1 MYKRQI
7 LYGKPVAENLDFKSK
22 TIFENYTTQNDK
34 SPVLTAITVGENP
47 ASLLYV
53 SVKEKKAKELGVE
66 FNWIKLKESTSES
79 ELEDTISKYSES
91 SQGMIVQLPLPEHL
105 NVEKVIDLI
114 PSEIDVDGLTTF
126 NLGRLYSENLNII
139 PATSLAILEL
149 LSHYEIETEDK
160 NIVIAGRSRL
170 VTSPLSKILSS
181 KKYNGNVSVIHSKT
195 SNPKEFI
202 SNADI
207 FISAVGKSKIF
218 DKSYFNEGSYVIDVG
233 ISIVDGKSYGDI
245 DTSDLDNYL
254 IGRAPYPGGIGPVT
268 VSGLYSNLAKLIS

>member
-1 MYKRQI
+1 MSQI

-22 TIFENYTTQNDK
+22 TIFENYTTNNDK
-34 SPVLTAITVGENP
+34 PPVLTAITVGENP

-53 SVKEKKAKELGVE
+53 SVKEKKAKLLGVD
-66 FNWIKLKESTSES
+66 FNWIKLKENILEN
-79 ELEDTISKYSES
+79 ELEDTIFEHSES

-139 PATSLAILEL
+139 PATSMAILEL

-181 KKYNGNVSVIHSKT
+181 KKFNGNVSVIHSKT
-195 SNPKEFI
+195 SNPKDFV
-202 SNADI
+202 SKADI
-207 FISAVGKSKIF
+207 FISAVGKSKMF
-218 DKSYFNEGSYVIDVG
+218 DKSYFKEGSYVIDVG
-233 ISIVDGKSYGDI
+233 ISVVDGKSYGDI
-245 DTSDLDNYL
+245 DTADLDNYL
-254 IGRAPYPGGIGPVT
+254 LGRAPYPGGIGPIT
-268 VSGLYSNLAKLIS
+268 VSALYSNLAQLIS

>member
-1 MYKRQI
+1 MSQI

-22 TIFENYTTQNDK
+22 TIFENYTTNNDK
-34 SPVLTAITVGENP
+34 PPVLTAITVGENP

-53 SVKEKKAKELGVE
+53 SVKEKKAKLLGVD
-66 FNWIKLKESTSES
+66 FNWIKLKESTLES
-79 ELEDTISKYSES
+79 ELEDTISEYSES

-139 PATSLAILEL
+139 PATSMAILEL

-181 KKYNGNVSVIHSKT
+181 KKFNGNVSVIHSKT
-195 SNPKEFI
+195 SNAKEFI
-202 SNADI
+202 SKADI
-207 FISAVGKSKIF
+207 FISAVGKSKMF
-218 DKSYFNEGSYVIDVG
+218 DKSYFKEGSYVIDVG
-233 ISIVDGKSYGDI
+233 ISVVDGKSYGDI

>member
-1 MYKRQI
+1 MSQI
-7 LYGKPVAENLDFKSK
+7 LYGKPVSKNLDFKSK
-22 TIFENYTTQNDK
+22 TIFEKYTTKNDK

-53 SVKEKKAKELGVE
+53 SVKEKKARELGVA
-66 FNWIKLKESTSES
+66 FSWIKLKESTSER
-79 ELEDTISKYSES
+79 ELEDTISNYSES

-114 PSEIDVDGLTTF
+114 PSEIDVDCLTTY

-149 LSHYEIETEDK
+149 LAHYKIQTEDK

-218 DKSYFNEGSYVIDVG
+218 DKSYFKEGSYVIDVG
-233 ISIVDGKSYGDI
+233 ISVVDGKSYGDI

>member
-1 MYKRQI
+1 MSQI

-53 SVKEKKAKELGVE
+53 SVKEKKAKELGVD

-79 ELEDTISKYSES
+79 EIEDTISKYSES
-91 SQGMIVQLPLPEHL
+91 SQGMIVQLPLPKHL

>member
-1 MYKRQI
+1 MSKV
-7 LYGKPVAENLDFKSK
+7 LYGKPVADNLDSKSK
-22 TIFENYTTQNDK
+22 TVFEEYFNKNDK
-34 SPVLTAITVGENP
+34 SPVLTAITVGDNP

-53 SVKEKKAKELGVE
+53 SVKEKKAEQLGVQ
-66 FNWIKLKESTSES
+66 FNWIKLNETTSEN
-79 ELEDTISKYSES
+79 ELEDTISNHSES
-91 SQGMIVQLPLPEHL
+91 SEGMIIQLPLPNHL
-105 NVEKVIDLI
+105 NIEKVIDLI

-126 NLGRLYSENLNII
+126 NLGQLYSENLNII

-149 LSHYEIETEDK
+149 LAHYEIETEDK

-181 KKYNGNVSVIHSKT
+181 KKYNGNVTVIHSKT

-202 SNADI
+202 SKADI

-218 DKSYFNEGSYVIDVG
+218 DKSYFKEGSYVIDVG
-233 ISIVDGKSYGDI
+233 ISIVEGKSYGDVDI
-245 DTSDLDNYL
+245 TDLDNYL
-254 IGRAPYPGGIGPVT
+254 IGRSPYPGGIGPIT

>member
-1 MYKRQI
+1 MSQI

-22 TIFENYTTQNDK
+22 TIFENYTTNNDK
-34 SPVLTAITVGENP
+34 PPVLTAITVGENP

-53 SVKEKKAKELGVE
+53 SVKEKKANLLGVD
-66 FNWIKLKESTSES
+66 FNWIKLKESTSER
-79 ELEDTISKYSES
+79 ELKDTISEYSES

-126 NLGRLYSENLNII
+126 NLGKLYSENLNII

-181 KKYNGNVSVIHSKT
+181 KKFNGNVSVIHSKT
-195 SNPKEFI
+195 SNPKDFV
-202 SNADI
+202 SKADI
-207 FISAVGKSKIF
+207 FISAVGKSKMF
-218 DKSYFNEGSYVIDVG
+218 DKSYFKEGSYVIDVG
-233 ISIVDGKSYGDI
+233 ISVVDGKSYGDI
-245 DTSDLDNYL
+245 DTADLDNYL
-254 IGRAPYPGGIGPVT
+254 LGRAPYPGGIGPIT
-268 VSGLYSNLAKLIS
+268 VSALYSNLAKLIS

>member
-1 MYKRQI
+1 MSQI
-7 LYGKPVAENLDFKSK
+7 LYGKPVSKNLDFKSK
-22 TIFENYTTQNDK
+22 SIFENYTTKNDK

-53 SVKEKKAKELGVE
+53 SVKEKKAKELGVD
-66 FNWIKLKESTSES
+66 FSWIKLKESTLES
-79 ELEDTISKYSES
+79 ELEDTISEYSES

-218 DKSYFNEGSYVIDVG
+218 DKSYFKEGSYVIDVG
-233 ISIVDGKSYGDI
+233 ISVVDGKSYGDI

>member
-1 MYKRQI
+1 MSQI

-22 TIFENYTTQNDK
+22 TIFENYTTNNDK
-34 SPVLTAITVGENP
+34 PPVLTAITVGENP

-53 SVKEKKAKELGVE
+53 SVKEKKAKLLGVD
-66 FNWIKLKESTSES
+66 FNWIKLKESTLES
-79 ELEDTISKYSES
+79 ELEDTISEYSES

-139 PATSLAILEL
+139 PATSMAILEL

-181 KKYNGNVSVIHSKT
+181 KKFNGNVSVIHSKT
-195 SNPKEFI
+195 SNPKDFV
-202 SNADI
+202 SKADI
-207 FISAVGKSKIF
+207 FISAVGKSKMF
-218 DKSYFNEGSYVIDVG
+218 DKSYFKEGSYVIDGG
-233 ISIVDGKSYGDI
+233 ISVVDGKSYGDI
-245 DTSDLDNYL
+245 DTADLDNYL
-254 IGRAPYPGGIGPVT
+254 LGRAPYPGGIGPIT
-268 VSGLYSNLAKLIS
+268 VSALYSNLAQLIS

>member
-1 MYKRQI
+1 MSQI
-7 LYGKPVAENLDFKSK
+7 LYGKPVAENLDFKSN
-22 TIFENYTTQNDK
+22 TIFENYTTNNDK
-34 SPVLTAITVGENP
+34 PPVLTAITVGENP

-53 SVKEKKAKELGVE
+53 SVKEKKAKLLGVD
-66 FNWIKLKESTSES
+66 FNWIKLKESTLES
-79 ELEDTISKYSES
+79 ELEDTISEYSES

-139 PATSLAILEL
+139 PATSMAILEL

-181 KKYNGNVSVIHSKT
+181 KKFNGNVSVIHSKT
-195 SNPKEFI
+195 SNPKDFV
-202 SNADI
+202 SKADI
-207 FISAVGKSKIF
+207 FISAVGKSKMF
-218 DKSYFNEGSYVIDVG
+218 DKSYFKEGSYVIDVG
-233 ISIVDGKSYGDI
+233 ISVVDGKSYGDI
-245 DTSDLDNYL
+245 NTADLDNYL
-254 IGRAPYPGGIGPVT
+254 LGRAPYPNGIGPIT
-268 VSGLYSNLAKLIS
+268 VSALYSNLAQLIS

>member
-1 MYKRQI
+1 MSQI

-22 TIFENYTTQNDK
+22 TIFENYTTNNDK
-34 SPVLTAITVGENP
+34 PPVLTAITVGENP

-53 SVKEKKAKELGVE
+53 SVKEKKAKLLGVD
-66 FNWIKLKESTSES
+66 FNWIKLKESTLES
-79 ELEDTISKYSES
+79 ELEDTISEYSES

-126 NLGRLYSENLNII
+126 NLGRLYSEKLNII
-139 PATSLAILEL
+139 PATSMAILEL

-181 KKYNGNVSVIHSKT
+181 KKFNGNVSVIHSKT
-195 SNPKEFI
+195 SNPKDFV
-202 SNADI
+202 SKADI
-207 FISAVGKSKIF
+207 FISAVGKSKMF
-218 DKSYFNEGSYVIDVG
+218 DKSYFKEGSYVIDVG
-233 ISIVDGKSYGDI
+233 ISVVDGNSYGDI
-245 DTSDLDNYL
+245 DTADLDNYL
-254 IGRAPYPGGIGPVT
+254 LGRAPYPNGIGPIT
-268 VSGLYSNLAKLIS
+268 VSALYSNLAQLIS

>member
-1 MYKRQI
+1 MSQI

-22 TIFENYTTQNDK
+22 TIFENYTTNNDK
-34 SPVLTAITVGENP
+34 PPVLTAITVGENP

-53 SVKEKKAKELGVE
+53 SVKEKKAKLLGVD
-66 FNWIKLKESTSES
+66 FNWIKLKENTLEN
-79 ELEDTISKYSES
+79 ELEDTIFEHSES

-139 PATSLAILEL
+139 PATSMAILEL
-149 LSHYEIETEDK
+149 MSHYSIETEDK

-181 KKYNGNVSVIHSKT
+181 KKFNGNVSVIHSKT
-195 SNPKEFI
+195 SNPKDFV
-202 SNADI
+202 SKADI
-207 FISAVGKSKIF
+207 FISAVGKSKMF
-218 DKSYFNEGSYVIDVG
+218 DKSYFKEGSYVIDVG
-233 ISIVDGKSYGDI
+233 ISVVDGKSYGDI
-245 DTSDLDNYL
+245 DTADLDNYL
-254 IGRAPYPGGIGPVT
+254 LGRAPYPGGIGPIT
-268 VSGLYSNLAKLIS
+268 VSALYSNLAQLIS

>member
-1 MYKRQI
+1 MSQI

-53 SVKEKKAKELGVE
+53 SVKEKKAKELGVD
-66 FNWIKLKESTSES
+66 FNWIKLKESTSER
-79 ELEDTISKYSES
+79 ELKDTISNYSES

-218 DKSYFNEGSYVIDVG
+218 DKSYFKEGSYVIDVG
-233 ISIVDGKSYGDI
+233 ISVVDGKSYGDI

>member
-1 MYKRQI
+1 MSKV
-7 LYGKPVAENLDFKSK
+7 LYGKPVSDNLDSKSK
-22 TIFENYTTQNDK
+22 TVFEEYFKKNDK
-34 SPVLTAITVGENP
+34 SPVLTAITVGDNP

-53 SVKEKKAKELGVE
+53 SVKEKKAEQLGVQ
-66 FNWIKLKESTSES
+66 FNWIKLNETTSEN
-79 ELEDTISKYSES
+79 ELQDTISNHSES
-91 SQGMIVQLPLPEHL
+91 SQGMIIQLPLPNHL
-105 NVEKVIDLI
+105 NIEKVIDLI

-126 NLGRLYSENLNII
+126 NLGQLYSENLNII

-149 LSHYEIETEDK
+149 LAHYEIETEDK

-181 KKYNGNVSVIHSKT
+181 KKYNANVTVIHSKT

-202 SNADI
+202 SKADI

-218 DKSYFNEGSYVIDVG
+218 DKSYFKEGSCVIDVG
-233 ISIVDGKSYGDI
+233 ISIVEGKSYGDV
-245 DTSDLDNYL
+245 DTTDLDNYL
-254 IGRAPYPGGIGPVT
+254 IGRSPYPGGIGPIT

>member
-1 MYKRQI
+1 MSQI

-22 TIFENYTTQNDK
+22 TIFENYTTNNDK
-34 SPVLTAITVGENP
+34 PPVLTAITVGENP

-53 SVKEKKAKELGVE
+53 SVKEKKAKLLGVD
-66 FNWIKLKESTSES
+66 FNWIKLKESTLES
-79 ELEDTISKYSES
+79 ELEDTISEYSES

-126 NLGRLYSENLNII
+126 NLGKLYSENLNII
-139 PATSLAILEL
+139 PATSMAILEL

-181 KKYNGNVSVIHSKT
+181 KKFNGNVSVIHSKT
-195 SNPKEFI
+195 SNPKDFV
-202 SNADI
+202 SKADI

-218 DKSYFNEGSYVIDVG
+218 DKSYFKEGSYVIDVG
-233 ISIVDGKSYGDI
+233 ISVVDGKSYGDI
-245 DTSDLDNYL
+245 DTADLDNYL
-254 IGRAPYPGGIGPVT
+254 LGRAPYPGGIGPIT
-268 VSGLYSNLAKLIS
+268 VSALYSNLAQLIS

>member
-1 MYKRQI
+1 MSQI

-22 TIFENYTTQNDK
+22 TIFENYTTNNDK
-34 SPVLTAITVGENP
+34 PPVLTAITVGENP

-53 SVKEKKAKELGVE
+53 SVKEKKAKLLGVD
-66 FNWIKLKESTSES
+66 FNWIKLKESTLES
-79 ELEDTISKYSES
+79 ELEDTISEYSES

-114 PSEIDVDGLTTF
+114 PSEMDVDGLTTF

-139 PATSLAILEL
+139 PATSMAILEL

-181 KKYNGNVSVIHSKT
+181 KKFNGNVSVIHSKT
-195 SNPKEFI
+195 SNPKDFV
-202 SNADI
+202 SKADI
-207 FISAVGKSKIF
+207 FISAVGKSKMF
-218 DKSYFNEGSYVIDVG
+218 DKSYFKEGSYVIDVG
-233 ISIVDGKSYGDI
+233 ISVVDGKSYGDI
-245 DTSDLDNYL
+245 DTADLDNYL
-254 IGRAPYPGGIGPVT
+254 LGRAPYPGGIGPIT
-268 VSGLYSNLAKLIS
+268 VSALYSNLAQLIS

>member
-1 MYKRQI
+1 MSQI

-91 SQGMIVQLPLPEHL
+91 SQGMIVQLPLPKHL
-105 NVEKVIDLI
+105 NVEKVFDLI

>member
-1 MYKRQI
+1 MSQI

-22 TIFENYTTQNDK
+22 TIFENYTTNNDK
-34 SPVLTAITVGENP
+34 PPVLTAITVGENP

-53 SVKEKKAKELGVE
+53 SVKEKKAKLLGVD
-66 FNWIKLKESTSES
+66 FNWIKLKESTLES
-79 ELEDTISKYSES
+79 ELKDTIFKYSES

-139 PATSLAILEL
+139 PATSMAILEL

-181 KKYNGNVSVIHSKT
+181 KKFNGNVSVIHSKT
-195 SNPKEFI
+195 SNPKDFV
-202 SNADI
+202 SKADI
-207 FISAVGKSKIF
+207 FISAVGKSKMF
-218 DKSYFNEGSYVIDVG
+218 DKSYFKEGSYVIDVG
-233 ISIVDGKSYGDI
+233 ISVVDGKSYGDI
-245 DTSDLDNYL
+245 DTADLDNYL
-254 IGRAPYPGGIGPVT
+254 LGRAPYPNGIGPIT
-268 VSGLYSNLAKLIS
+268 VSALYSNLAQLIS

>member
-1 MYKRQI
+1 MSQI

-22 TIFENYTTQNDK
+22 TIFENFTTNNDK
-34 SPVLTAITVGENP
+34 PPVLTAITVGENP

-53 SVKEKKAKELGVE
+53 SVKEKKAKLLGVD
-66 FNWIKLKESTSES
+66 FNWIKLKESTLES
-79 ELEDTISKYSES
+79 ELEDTISEYSES
-91 SQGMIVQLPLPEHL
+91 CQGMIVQLPLPEHL

-139 PATSLAILEL
+139 PATSMAILEL

-181 KKYNGNVSVIHSKT
+181 KKFNGNVSVIHSKT
-195 SNPKEFI
+195 SNPKDFV
-202 SNADI
+202 SKADI
-207 FISAVGKSKIF
+207 FISAVGKSKMF
-218 DKSYFNEGSYVIDVG
+218 DKSYFKEGSYVIDVG
-233 ISIVDGKSYGDI
+233 ISVVDGKSYGDI
-245 DTSDLDNYL
+245 DTADLDNYL
-254 IGRAPYPGGIGPVT
+254 LGRAPYPGGIGPIT
-268 VSGLYSNLAKLIS
+268 VSALYSNLAQLIS

>member
-1 MYKRQI
+1 MSQI
-7 LYGKPVAENLDFKSK
+7 LYGKPVSENLDFKSK
-22 TIFENYTTQNDK
+22 TIFENYTTKNDK
-34 SPVLTAITVGENP
+34 SPVLTAITIGENP

-218 DKSYFNEGSYVIDVG
+218 DKSYFKEGSYVIDVG
-233 ISIVDGKSYGDI
+233 ISVVDGKSYGDI

>member
-1 MYKRQI
+1 MSQI

-22 TIFENYTTQNDK
+22 TIFENYTTNNDK
-34 SPVLTAITVGENP
+34 PPVLTAITVGENP

-53 SVKEKKAKELGVE
+53 SVKEKKAKLLGVD
-66 FNWIKLKESTSES
+66 FNWIKLKESTLES
-79 ELEDTISKYSES
+79 ELEDTISEYSES

-139 PATSLAILEL
+139 PATSMAILEL

-181 KKYNGNVSVIHSKT
+181 KKFNGNVSVIHSKT
-195 SNPKEFI
+195 SNPKDFVPK
-202 SNADI
+202 ADI
-207 FISAVGKSKIF
+207 FISAVGKSKMF
-218 DKSYFNEGSYVIDVG
+218 DKSYFKEGSYVIDVG
-233 ISIVDGKSYGDI
+233 ISVVDGKSYGDI
-245 DTSDLDNYL
+245 DTADLDNYL
-254 IGRAPYPGGIGPVT
+254 LGRAPYPGGIGPIT
-268 VSGLYSNLAKLIS
+268 VSALYSNLAQLIS

>member
-1 MYKRQI
+1 MSQI

-22 TIFENYTTQNDK
+22 TIFENYTINNDK
-34 SPVLTAITVGENP
+34 PPVLTAITVGENP

-53 SVKEKKAKELGVE
+53 SVKEKKAKLLGVN
-66 FNWIKLKESTSES
+66 FNWIKLKESTLES
-79 ELEDTISKYSES
+79 ELEDTISEYSES

-139 PATSLAILEL
+139 PATSMAILEL

-181 KKYNGNVSVIHSKT
+181 KKFNGNVSVIHSKT
-195 SNPKEFI
+195 SNPKDFV
-202 SNADI
+202 SKADI
-207 FISAVGKSKIF
+207 FISAVGKSKMF
-218 DKSYFNEGSYVIDVG
+218 DKSYFKEGSYVIDVG
-233 ISIVDGKSYGDI
+233 ISVVDGKSYGDI
-245 DTSDLDNYL
+245 DTADLDNYL
-254 IGRAPYPGGIGPVT
+254 LGRAPYPGGIGPIT
-268 VSGLYSNLAKLIS
+268 VSALYSNLAQLIS

>member
-1 MYKRQI
+1 MSQI

-53 SVKEKKAKELGVE
+53 SVKEKKAKELGVD
-66 FNWIKLKESTSES
+66 FNWIKLKESTSER
-79 ELEDTISKYSES
+79 ELKDTISNYSES

-126 NLGRLYSENLNII
+126 NLGRLYSDNLNII

-181 KKYNGNVSVIHSKT
+181 KKYNGNVTVIHSKT

-218 DKSYFNEGSYVIDVG
+218 DKSYFKEGSYVIDVG
-233 ISIVDGKSYGDI
+233 ISVVDGKSYGDI

>member
-1 MYKRQI
+1 MSQI

-22 TIFENYTTQNDK
+22 TIFENYTTNNDK
-34 SPVLTAITVGENP
+34 PPVLTAITVGENP

-53 SVKEKKAKELGVE
+53 SVKEKKAKLLGVD
-66 FNWIKLKESTSES
+66 FNWIKLKESTLES
-79 ELEDTISKYSES
+79 ELEDTISEYSES

-139 PATSLAILEL
+139 PATSMAILEL

-181 KKYNGNVSVIHSKT
+181 KKFNGNVSVIHSKT
-195 SNPKEFI
+195 SNAKEFI
-202 SNADI
+202 SKADI
-207 FISAVGKSKIF
+207 FISAVGKSKMF
-218 DKSYFNEGSYVIDVG
+218 DKSYFKEGSYVIDVG
-233 ISIVDGKSYGDI
+233 ISVVDEKSYGDI
-245 DTSDLDNYL
+245 DTADLDNYL
-254 IGRAPYPGGIGPVT
+254 LGRAPYPGGIGPIT
-268 VSGLYSNLAKLIS
+268 VSALYSNLAQLIS

>member
-1 MYKRQI
+1 MSQI
-7 LYGKPVAENLDFKSK
+7 LYGKPVSENLDLKSK
-22 TIFENYTTQNDK
+22 TIFENYTTKNDK
-34 SPVLTAITVGENP
+34 YPVLTAITVGENP

-53 SVKEKKAKELGVE
+53 SVKEKKAKELGVD
-66 FNWIKLKESTSES
+66 FSWIKLKESTSER
-79 ELEDTISKYSES
+79 ELEDTISNYSES

-218 DKSYFNEGSYVIDVG
+218 DKSYFKEGSYVIDVG
-233 ISIVDGKSYGDI
+233 ISVVDGKSYGDI

>member
-1 MYKRQI
+1 MSKVLI
-7 LYGKPVAENLDFKSK
+7 GKPVAENLDFKSK
-22 TIFENYTTQNDK
+22 SVFEEYFNKNDK
-34 SPVLTAITVGENP
+34 PPVLTAITVGDNP

-53 SVKEKKAKELGVE
+53 SVKEKKAEQLGVK
-66 FNWIKLKESTSES
+66 FNWIKLKETTLES
-79 ELEDTISKYSES
+79 ELQDTISNHSES
-91 SQGMIVQLPLPEHL
+91 SQGMIIQLPLPDHL
-105 NVEKVIDLI
+105 SIEKIIDFI
-114 PSEIDVDGLTTF
+114 PNEIDVDGLTTLS
-126 NLGRLYSENLNII
+126 LGKLYSESLNII

-149 LSHYEIETEDK
+149 LAHYEIETEDK

-202 SNADI
+202 SKADI

-218 DKSYFNEGSYVIDVG
+218 DKSYFKEGSYVIDVG

-245 DTSDLDNYL
+245 DTTDLDNYL
-254 IGRAPYPGGIGPVT
+254 IGRSPYPGGIGPIT

>member
-1 MYKRQI
+1 MSQI
-7 LYGKPVAENLDFKSK
+7 LYGKPVSKNLDFKSK
-22 TIFENYTTQNDK
+22 SIFENYTTKNDK

-53 SVKEKKAKELGVE
+53 SVKEKKAKELGVD
-66 FNWIKLKESTSES
+66 FSWIKLKESTSEK
-79 ELEDTISKYSES
+79 ELEDTISNYSES

-218 DKSYFNEGSYVIDVG
+218 DKSYFKEGSYVIDVG
-233 ISIVDGKSYGDI
+233 ISVVDGKSYGDI

>member
-1 MYKRQI
+1 MSQI
-7 LYGKPVAENLDFKSK
+7 LYGKPVAENLDFKSN
-22 TIFENYTTQNDK
+22 TIFENYTTNNDK
-34 SPVLTAITVGENP
+34 PPVLTAITVGENP

-53 SVKEKKAKELGVE
+53 SVKEKKAKLLGVD
-66 FNWIKLKESTSES
+66 FNWIKLKESTLES
-79 ELEDTISKYSES
+79 ELEDTISEYSES

-139 PATSLAILEL
+139 PATSMAILEL

-181 KKYNGNVSVIHSKT
+181 KKFNGNVSVIHSKT
-195 SNPKEFI
+195 SNPKDFV
-202 SNADI
+202 SKADI
-207 FISAVGKSKIF
+207 FISAVGKSKMF
-218 DKSYFNEGSYVIDVG
+218 DKSYFKEGSYVIDVG
-233 ISIVDGKSYGDI
+233 ISVVDGKSYGDI
-245 DTSDLDNYL
+245 DTAELDNYL
-254 IGRAPYPGGIGPVT
+254 LGRAPYPGGIGPIT
-268 VSGLYSNLAKLIS
+268 VSALYSNLAQLIS

>member
-1 MYKRQI
+1 MSQI

-22 TIFENYTTQNDK
+22 TIFENYTTNNDK
-34 SPVLTAITVGENP
+34 PPVLTAITVGENP

-53 SVKEKKAKELGVE
+53 SVNEKKAKLLGVD
-66 FNWIKLKESTSES
+66 FNWIKLKESTLES
-79 ELEDTISKYSES
+79 ELEDTISEYSES

-139 PATSLAILEL
+139 PATSMAILEL

-181 KKYNGNVSVIHSKT
+181 KKFNGNVSVIHSKT
-195 SNPKEFI
+195 SNPKDFV
-202 SNADI
+202 SKADI

-218 DKSYFNEGSYVIDVG
+218 DKSYFKEGSYVIDVG
-233 ISIVDGKSYGDI
+233 ISVVDGKSYGDI
-245 DTSDLDNYL
+245 DTADLDNYL
-254 IGRAPYPGGIGPVT
+254 LGRAPYPGGIGPIT
-268 VSGLYSNLAKLIS
+268 VSALYSNLAQLIS

>member
-1 MYKRQI
+1 MSQI

-22 TIFENYTTQNDK
+22 TIFENYTTNNDK
-34 SPVLTAITVGENP
+34 PPVLTAITVGENP

-53 SVKEKKAKELGVE
+53 SVKEKKAKLLGVD
-66 FNWIKLKESTSES
+66 FNWIKLKESTLES
-79 ELEDTISKYSES
+79 ELEDTISEYSES

-139 PATSLAILEL
+139 PATSMAILEL

-181 KKYNGNVSVIHSKT
+181 KKFNGNVSVIHSKT
-195 SNPKEFI
+195 SNPKDFV
-202 SNADI
+202 SKADI
-207 FISAVGKSKIF
+207 FISAVGKSKMF
-218 DKSYFNEGSYVIDVG
+218 DKSYFKEGSYVIDVG
-233 ISIVDGKSYGDI
+233 ISVVDGKSYGDI
-245 DTSDLDNYL
+245 DTAELDNYL
-254 IGRAPYPGGIGPVT
+254 LGRAPYPGGIGPIT
-268 VSGLYSNLAKLIS
+268 VSALYSNLAQLIS

>member
-1 MYKRQI
+1 MSQI

-22 TIFENYTTQNDK
+22 TIFENYTTNNDK
-34 SPVLTAITVGENP
+34 PPVLTAITVGENP

-53 SVKEKKAKELGVE
+53 SVKEKKAKLLGVD
-66 FNWIKLKESTSES
+66 FNWIKLKVNTFEN
-79 ELEDTISKYSES
+79 ELEDTIFEHSES

-139 PATSLAILEL
+139 PATSMAILEL

-181 KKYNGNVSVIHSKT
+181 KKFNGNVSVIHSKT
-195 SNPKEFI
+195 SNPKDFV
-202 SNADI
+202 SKADI
-207 FISAVGKSKIF
+207 FISAVGKSKMF
-218 DKSYFNEGSYVIDVG
+218 DKSYFKEGSYVIDVG
-233 ISIVDGKSYGDI
+233 ISVVDGNSYGDI
-245 DTSDLDNYL
+245 DTADLDNYL
-254 IGRAPYPGGIGPVT
+254 LGRAPYPGGIGPIT
-268 VSGLYSNLAKLIS
+268 VSALYSNLAQLIS

>member
-1 MYKRQI
+1 MSQI

-53 SVKEKKAKELGVE
+53 SVKEKKAKELGVD
-66 FNWIKLKESTSES
+66 FNWIKLKESTSER
-79 ELEDTISKYSES
+79 ELKDTISNYSES

-181 KKYNGNVSVIHSKT
+181 KKYNGNVTVIHSKT

-218 DKSYFNEGSYVIDVG
+218 DKSYFKEGSYVIDVG
-233 ISIVDGKSYGDI
+233 ISVVDGKSYGDI

>member
-1 MYKRQI
+1 MSQI
-7 LYGKPVAENLDFKSK
+7 LYGKPVSKNLDLKSK
-22 TIFENYTTQNDK
+22 TIFENYTTKNDK

-47 ASLLYV
+47 ASRLYV
-53 SVKEKKAKELGVE
+53 SVKEKKAKELGVD
-66 FNWIKLKESTSES
+66 FSWIKLKESTSER
-79 ELEDTISKYSES
+79 ELEDTISNYSES

-218 DKSYFNEGSYVIDVG
+218 DKSYFKEGSYVIDVG
-233 ISIVDGKSYGDI
+233 ISVVDGKSYGDI

-254 IGRAPYPGGIGPVT
+254 IGRAPYPGGVGPVT

>member
-1 MYKRQI
+1 MSQI

-22 TIFENYTTQNDK
+22 TIFENYTTNNDK
-34 SPVLTAITVGENP
+34 PPVLTAITVGENP

-53 SVKEKKAKELGVE
+53 SVKEKKAKLLGVD

-79 ELEDTISKYSES
+79 ELEDTISEYSES
-91 SQGMIVQLPLPEHL
+91 SQGMIVQLPLPKHL

-139 PATSLAILEL
+139 PATSMAILEL

-181 KKYNGNVSVIHSKT
+181 KKFNGNVSVIHSKT
-195 SNPKEFI
+195 SNPKDFV
-202 SNADI
+202 SKADI
-207 FISAVGKSKIF
+207 FISAVGKSKMF
-218 DKSYFNEGSYVIDVG
+218 DKSYFKEGSYVIDVG
-233 ISIVDGKSYGDI
+233 ISVVDGKSYGDI
-245 DTSDLDNYL
+245 DTADLDNYL
-254 IGRAPYPGGIGPVT
+254 LGRAPYPGGIGPIT
-268 VSGLYSNLAKLIS
+268 VSALYSNLAQLIS

>member
-1 MYKRQI
+1 MSQI

-22 TIFENYTTQNDK
+22 TIFENYTTNNDK
-34 SPVLTAITVGENP
+34 PPVLTAITVGENP

-53 SVKEKKAKELGVE
+53 SVKEKKAKLLGVD
-66 FNWIKLKESTSES
+66 FNWIKLKESTLES
-79 ELEDTISKYSES
+79 ELEDTISEYSES

-139 PATSLAILEL
+139 PATSMAILEL

-181 KKYNGNVSVIHSKT
+181 KKFNGNVSVIHSKT
-195 SNPKEFI
+195 SNAKEFI
-202 SNADI
+202 SKADI

-218 DKSYFNEGSYVIDVG
+218 DKSYFKEGSYVIDVG
-233 ISIVDGKSYGDI
+233 ISVVDGKSYGDI

-268 VSGLYSNLAKLIS
+268 VSGLYSNLSKLIS